1 MSEEQ
6 DKAQEQ
12 TPVADGDAIAATEAE
27 TTEAAPTTE
36 ATAELAAV
44 IAERDTLKAQLEEQ
58 TSQYMRLAADFE
70 NFRKRT
76 LKEKEDLEVQIK
88 CSTITDILPVVDNF
102 DRARNQLQPQ
112 HEEALSIHK
121 SYQGLYK
128 QLIDCLKRIGVQPM
142 RAQGEPFD
150 PNLHEAVMRE
160 PSAEFEEDVVSEE
173 LQRGYILGE
182 RVIRHALVKV
192 SMGNPEAPSEG

>member
-12 TPVADGDAIAATEAE
+12 TPVAEGEVIAPAEAE
-27 TTEAAPTTE
+27 ITPEAAPTE
-36 ATAELAAV
+36 ASAELATA
-44 IAERDTLKAQLEEQ
+44 IAERDALKAQLEEQ

-88 CSTITDILPVVDNF
+88 CTTITDILPVVDNF

-112 HEEALSIHK
+112 HEEAVSIHK

-160 PSAEFEEDVVSEE
+160 PSTEFEEDVVSEE

-192 SMGNPEAPSEG
+192 SMGNPEA

>member
-1 MSEEQ
+1 
-6 DKAQEQ
+6 
-12 TPVADGDAIAATEAE
+12 V
-27 TTEAAPTTE
+27 
-36 ATAELAAV
+36 
-44 IAERDTLKAQLEEQ
+44 
-58 TSQYMRLAADFE
+58 
-70 NFRKRT
+70 
-76 LKEKEDLEVQIK
+76 
-88 CSTITDILPVVDNF
+88 
-102 DRARNQLQPQ
+102 
-112 HEEALSIHK
+112 SIHK

-160 PSAEFEEDVVSEE
+160 PSTEFEEDVVSEE

-192 SMGNPEAPSEG
+192 SMGNPEA